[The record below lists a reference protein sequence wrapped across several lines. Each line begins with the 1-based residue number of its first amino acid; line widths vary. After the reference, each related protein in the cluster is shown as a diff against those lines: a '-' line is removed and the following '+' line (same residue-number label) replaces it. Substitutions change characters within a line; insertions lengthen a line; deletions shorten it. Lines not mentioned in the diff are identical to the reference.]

1 MAQVQVIAK
10 NVTRKGHDPEV
21 LVKINLLPRGS
32 GNRNLARRVG
42 AAFRRDPR
50 FADHV
55 TRVKVGSSSVW
66 VYMRPSFELMLLV
79 LKLQYGKPQDVPGQL
94 PLPGMELAPL
104 G

>member
-1 MAQVQVIAK
+1 MAQVQVISK
-10 NVTRKGHDPEV
+10 NVMRKGHDPEV

-42 AAFRRDPR
+42 KAFRVDER

-66 VYMRPSFELMLLV
+66 IYMRPSFDLMLTI
-79 LKLQYGKPQDVPGQL
+79 LQIEYGKQQDVPGQL
-94 PLPGMELAPL
+94 PLPGMELAS
-104 G
+104 